1 VDPGELVAAGNP
13 AFVVIDVSSV
23 TAETSVDEGMVQ
35 KVHPGERVQ
44 VSAESAGA
52 APLPGIVDTVSPAA
66 DPRTQGY
73 TVKIRLTNP
82 GDILRPG
89 MLARVSFPVESRK
102 SALAVPNQALV
113 TDNGGQ
119 YLYVVEA
126 GVVKKVAVR
135 TGVSD
140 DVMTEV
146 TGGIVEGALVIT
158 EGQSFLNEGEKVT
171 IAK

>member
-1 VDPGELVAAGNP
+1 
-13 AFVVIDVSSV
+13 
-23 TAETSVDEGMVQ
+23 M
-35 KVHPGERVQ
+35 
-44 VSAESAGA
+44 
-52 APLPGIVDTVSPAA
+52 
-66 DPRTQGY
+66 
-73 TVKIRLTNP
+73 
-82 GDILRPG
+82 
-89 MLARVSFPVESRK
+89 
-102 SALAVPNQALV
+102 